1 MRKLLAIVAR
11 LMLVLT
17 LWVGVQSSVAYAA
30 DVGVCATV
38 VDGTTAGHAPGD
50 SDEVPGDSDKAT
62 PHHHGAGHNHDLG
75 VPARAW
81 SAIGDHASA
90 VPSGFA
96 SGTPPA
102 SIAPRRDLRP
112 PIA

>member
-38 VDGTTAGHAPGD
+38 VDGTAAGHAPGD
-50 SDEVPGDSDKAT
+50 ADEVPGDSDKAT

-75 VPARAW
+75 VPVRAW
-81 SAIGDHASA
+81 SALGGHALA
-90 VPSGFA
+90 VPVGFA

-102 SIAPRRDLRP
+102 GIAPRRDLRP

>member
-30 DVGVCATV
+30 DVGACVTV
-38 VDGTTAGHAPGD
+38 VDEATAGHVPGD
-50 SDEVPGDSDKAT
+50 SDEVPADSDKAT

-75 VPARAW
+75 IPARTW
-81 SAIGDHASA
+81 SAIGDHALA